1 MTLRQFTHCIDGYVE
16 RLEDYT
22 KGEDAL
28 NHALGKYVG
37 FAMNDP
43 KKYPDKPF
51 SQQDRSDSSGLM
63 TTDEALEAYISAKA
77 EAQDT
82 EN

>member
-1 MTLRQFTHCIDGYVE
+1 MHCIDGYVE
-16 RLEDYT
+16 RLEDYA
-22 KGEDAL
+22 KSEDAL

-51 SQQDRSDSSGLM
+51 SQQDRSSSSGLM

>member
-1 MTLRQFTHCIDGYVE
+1 MHCIDGYVE
-16 RLEDYT
+16 RLEDYA
-22 KGEDAL
+22 KSEDAL
-28 NHALGKYVG
+28 NHALGKYIS

-43 KKYPDKPF
+43 KKYPEKPF
-51 SQQDRSDSSGLM
+51 SQQDRSNSSGLM

-77 EAQDT
+77 EAQET

>member
-1 MTLRQFTHCIDGYVE
+1 MHCIDGYVE
-16 RLEDYT
+16 RLEDYA
-22 KGEDAL
+22 KSEDAL

-51 SQQDRSDSSGLM
+51 SQQDISSSSGLM

>member
-1 MTLRQFTHCIDGYVE
+1 MHCIDGYVE
-16 RLEDYT
+16 RLEDYA
-22 KGEDAL
+22 KSEDAL

-43 KKYPDKPF
+43 KKYPEKPF
-51 SQQDRSDSSGLM
+51 SQQDRSNSSGLM

-82 EN
+82 EK